1 MQIMKFK
8 SLEEV
13 VERANDT
20 KYGLAAAVF
29 TKDIDKAHYISNG
42 LRAGTV
48 WYASHHMI
56 LSGIFKY
63 LLTTEKLYMSLFNFS
78 LRK

>member
-1 MQIMKFK
+1 MQILKFK

-13 VERANDT
+13 VTRANDT

-29 TKDIDKAHYISNG
+29 TKDLNKANYISNG

-48 WYASHHMI
+48 W
-56 LSGIFKY
+56 
-63 LLTTEKLYMSLFNFS
+63 
-78 LRK
+78 